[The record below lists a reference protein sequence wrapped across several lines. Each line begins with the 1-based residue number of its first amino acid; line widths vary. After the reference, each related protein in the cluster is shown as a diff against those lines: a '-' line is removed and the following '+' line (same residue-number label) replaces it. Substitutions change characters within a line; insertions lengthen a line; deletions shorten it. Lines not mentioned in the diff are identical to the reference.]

1 MKIEFLE
8 SFDHYLTL
16 PREQAYN
23 EFMDGKNL
31 RILRV
36 MTVIMASIFLITF
49 IVNVA
54 VHQTLNLSLL
64 ITIVNLLLLFII
76 WAFGKKIFNLLN
88 IRKSVIIFILVQML
102 MITAIKMTFPDDPDE
117 TEEVSEKKSEKNNDK
132 DKAERDL
139 KKDTLKKDAEK
150 KKTDDEG
157 VSFSV
162 STSNDKSY
170 EELIVFFAIM
180 LLIFRLSRQQMMQIF
195 AIGLCFPLI
204 LTFFANDDFSWT
216 SILPNTFIGILMFV
230 VALSN
235 ERGRQK
241 KFYEHYDFQ
250 YRKNFE
256 SIRMKRE
263 LNYARDIQL
272 SMLPKGEAVINDI
285 GIAGISLPAS
295 EVGGDYFDYFKISEH
310 ETGVFICDVSG
321 HGVASGLM
329 LSALRSSMHL
339 ILDDTTNPKTV
350 VEKLNKMIRK
360 TQSRK
365 MFVTAVLAIIDTSDN
380 KCRLYNA
387 GHLPPYRISGDTGE
401 IFRIKK
407 HGIALGAM
415 GTVDK
420 DETDNLVT
428 FDFKKNDKIILYTDG
443 VNEAMNNVKDE
454 YGLENL
460 EFFLNANSTK
470 SAKEL
475 LDGIVKDVK
484 KFCGSSDQ
492 RDDLTLLIIERL

>member
-23 EFMDGKNL
+23 EFMDSKNL
-31 RILRV
+31 GILRV
-36 MTVIMASIFLITF
+36 MMMVFASIMSIVL
-49 IVNVA
+49 IVNIA
-54 VHQTLNLSLL
+54 VHQTFNFSLIITLLYVLALAWCIIFYKKLFNLS
-64 ITIVNLLLLFII
+64 
-76 WAFGKKIFNLLN
+76 N
-88 IRKSVIIFILVQML
+88 IRRSVIIFLL
-102 MITAIKMTFPDDPDE
+102 MQLLMFAVVDLTFPDDPDE
-117 TEEVSEKKSEKNNDK
+117 TEEVSEKKDNKDEQKSGEQKKSDKEKSDDK
-132 DKAERDL
+132 EDDGTSLTIKTGG
-139 KKDTLKKDAEK
+139 KD
-150 KKTDDEG
+150 
-157 VSFSV
+157 
-162 STSNDKSY
+162 SY
-170 EELIVFFAIM
+170 EEYIIFFAIM
-180 LLIFRLSRQQMMQIF
+180 LMIFKLPRQQMLQLF
-195 AIGLCFPLI
+195 AIGFSVPL
-204 LTFFANDDFSWT
+204 LLGFFTNDSVSWAKT
-216 SILPNTFIGILMFV
+216 LPNTIFGLILF
-230 VALSN
+230 AIAFSN
-235 ERGRQK
+235 EKGRQK
-241 KFYEHYDFQ
+241 KFFEHYDFQ

-272 SMLPKGEAVINDI
+272 SMLPKGEAVINGV
-285 GIAGISLPAS
+285 GIAGVSLPAS
-295 EVGGDYFDYFKISEH
+295 EVGGDYFDYFKISDH

-329 LSALRSSMHL
+329 LSALRGSMHL
-339 ILDDTTNPKTV
+339 ILDDTSNPKIV

-365 MFVTAVLAIIDTSDN
+365 MFVTAVLAIIDTSEN

-387 GHLPPYRISGDTGE
+387 GHLPPYRISGETGE

-420 DETDNLVT
+420 TDSDNLVT

-443 VNEAMNNVKDE
+443 VNEAMNNERAE
-454 YGLENL
+454 YGLDNL
-460 EFFLNANSTK
+460 ELFLNSNSTR

-475 LDGIVKDVK
+475 LDGIVADVK
-484 KFCGSSDQ
+484 KFCGASVQ
-492 RDDLTLLIIERL
+492 RDDLSLLIIERL

>member
-23 EFMDGKNL
+23 EFMDSKNL
-31 RILRV
+31 GILRV
-36 MTVIMASIFLITF
+36 MMMVFASIMSIVL
-49 IVNVA
+49 IVNIA
-54 VHQTLNLSLL
+54 VHQTFNFSLIITLLYVLALVWCIIFYKKLFNLS
-64 ITIVNLLLLFII
+64 
-76 WAFGKKIFNLLN
+76 N
-88 IRKSVIIFILVQML
+88 IRRSVIIFLL
-102 MITAIKMTFPDDPDE
+102 MQLLMFAVVDLTFPDDPDE
-117 TEEVSEKKSEKNNDK
+117 TEEISEKKDSKDEQKSGEQKKSDKEKSDDK
-132 DKAERDL
+132 EDDGTSLTIKTGG
-139 KKDTLKKDAEK
+139 KD
-150 KKTDDEG
+150 
-157 VSFSV
+157 
-162 STSNDKSY
+162 SY
-170 EELIVFFAIM
+170 EEYIIFFAIM
-180 LLIFRLSRQQMMQIF
+180 LMIFKLPRQQMLQLF
-195 AIGLCFPLI
+195 AIGFSVPL
-204 LTFFANDDFSWT
+204 LLGFFTNDSVSWAKT
-216 SILPNTFIGILMFV
+216 LPNTIFGLILF
-230 VALSN
+230 AIAFSN
-235 ERGRQK
+235 EKGRQK
-241 KFYEHYDFQ
+241 KFFEHYDFQ

-272 SMLPKGEAVINDI
+272 SMLPKGEAVINGV
-285 GIAGISLPAS
+285 GIAGVSLPAS
-295 EVGGDYFDYFKISEH
+295 EVGGDYFDYFKISDH

-329 LSALRSSMHL
+329 LSALRGSMHL
-339 ILDDTTNPKTV
+339 ILDDTSNPKIV

-365 MFVTAVLAIIDTSDN
+365 MFVTAVLAIIDTSEN

-387 GHLPPYRISGDTGE
+387 GHLPPYRISGETGE

-420 DETDNLVT
+420 TDSDNLVT

-443 VNEAMNNVKDE
+443 VNEAMNNERAE
-454 YGLENL
+454 YGLDNL
-460 EFFLNANSTK
+460 ELFLNSNSTR

-475 LDGIVKDVK
+475 LDGIVADVK
-484 KFCGSSDQ
+484 KFCGASVQ
-492 RDDLTLLIIERL
+492 RDDLSLLIIERL

>member
-1 MKIEFLE
+1 MKIEFLK

-23 EFMDGKNL
+23 EFTDMKNL

-36 MTVIMASIFLITF
+36 MIMIMAFIYSIALIL
-49 IVNVA
+49 NLA
-54 VHQTLNLSLL
+54 VHQTINFALILTLVNILILVFTLVFYKKLFNLS
-64 ITIVNLLLLFII
+64 
-76 WAFGKKIFNLLN
+76 N
-88 IRKSVIIFILVQML
+88 IRRSVIIFILLQMFML
-102 MITAIKMTFPDDPDE
+102 TVVKITFPEDPDK
-117 TEEVSEKKSEKNNDK
+117 TEEVSEKKSEKKK
-132 DKAERDL
+132 DKEVARKDENKDTGKVSE
-139 KKDTLKKDAEK
+139 KKDEFT
-150 KKTDDEG
+150 
-157 VSFSV
+157 VSM
-162 STSNDKSY
+162 STSDKQSY
-170 EELIVFFAIM
+170 EEIIVFFAIM

-195 AIGLCFPLI
+195 AVGLGAPLIITFFLNDSASWADIIPNTIIGLL
-204 LTFFANDDFSWT
+204 LFA
-216 SILPNTFIGILMFV
+216 I
-230 VALSN
+230 ALSN
-235 ERGRQK
+235 ERGRQR
-241 KFYEHYDFQ
+241 KFFEHYDFQ

-272 SMLPKGEAVINDI
+272 SMLPKGEAVINGI
-285 GIAGISLPAS
+285 GIAGVSLPAS
-295 EVGGDYFDYFKISEH
+295 EVGGDYFDYFKISDH

-329 LSALRSSMHL
+329 LSALRGSMHL
-339 ILDDTTNPKTV
+339 ILDDTSNPKIV

-365 MFVTAVLAIIDTSDN
+365 MFVTAVLAIIDTNEN

-387 GHLPPYRISGDTGE
+387 GHLPPYRISGETGE
-401 IFRIKK
+401 ILRIKK

-420 DETDNLVT
+420 TDSDNLVT

-443 VNEAMNNVKDE
+443 VNEAMNNARDE
-454 YGLENL
+454 YGLDNFEL
-460 EFFLNANSTK
+460 FLNANSTR

-475 LDGIVKDVK
+475 LDGIVADVK
-484 KFCGSSDQ
+484 RFCGASDQ
-492 RDDLTLLIIERL
+492 RDDLSLLIIERL

>member
-23 EFMDGKNL
+23 EFMDSKNL
-31 RILRV
+31 GILRV
-36 MTVIMASIFLITF
+36 MMMVFASIMSIVL
-49 IVNVA
+49 IVNIA
-54 VHQTLNLSLL
+54 VHQTFNFSLIITLLYVLALVWCIIFYKKLFNLS
-64 ITIVNLLLLFII
+64 
-76 WAFGKKIFNLLN
+76 N
-88 IRKSVIIFILVQML
+88 IRRSVIIFLL
-102 MITAIKMTFPDDPDE
+102 MQLLMFAVVDLTFPDDPDE
-117 TEEVSEKKSEKNNDK
+117 TEEVSEKKDNKDEQKSGEQKKSDKEKSDDK
-132 DKAERDL
+132 EDDGTSLTIKTGG
-139 KKDTLKKDAEK
+139 KD
-150 KKTDDEG
+150 
-157 VSFSV
+157 
-162 STSNDKSY
+162 SY
-170 EELIVFFAIM
+170 EEYIIFFAIM
-180 LLIFRLSRQQMMQIF
+180 LMIFKLPRQQMLQLF
-195 AIGLCFPLI
+195 AIGFSVPL
-204 LTFFANDDFSWT
+204 LLGFFTNDSVSWAKT
-216 SILPNTFIGILMFV
+216 LPNTIFGLILF
-230 VALSN
+230 AIAFSN
-235 ERGRQK
+235 EKGRQK
-241 KFYEHYDFQ
+241 KFFEHYDFQ

-272 SMLPKGEAVINDI
+272 SMLPKGEAVINGV
-285 GIAGISLPAS
+285 GIAGVSLPAS
-295 EVGGDYFDYFKISEH
+295 EVGGDYFDYFKISDH

-329 LSALRSSMHL
+329 LSALRGSMHL
-339 ILDDTTNPKTV
+339 ILDDTSNPKIV

-365 MFVTAVLAIIDTSDN
+365 MFVTAVLAIIDTSEN

-387 GHLPPYRISGDTGE
+387 GHLPPYRISGETGE

-420 DETDNLVT
+420 TDSDNLVT

-443 VNEAMNNVKDE
+443 VNEAMNNERAE
-454 YGLENL
+454 YGLDNL
-460 EFFLNANSTK
+460 ELFLNSNSTR

-475 LDGIVKDVK
+475 LDGIVADVK
-484 KFCGSSDQ
+484 KFCGASVQ
-492 RDDLTLLIIERL
+492 RDDLSLLIIERL

>member
-23 EFMDGKNL
+23 EFMDEKNL
-31 RILRV
+31 RIIRV
-36 MTVIMASIFLITF
+36 MTVIMSSIFLITL
-49 IVNVA
+49 ILNLA
-54 VHQTLNLSLL
+54 VHQSLNLSLI
-64 ITIVNLLLLFII
+64 ITIINLLFLLFM
-76 WAFGKKIFNLLN
+76 WMSGKKIFNLSN
-88 IRKSVIIFILVQML
+88 IRKSVIIFIIVQMF
-102 MITAIKMTFPDDPDE
+102 MITAVKMTFPDDPDD
-117 TEEVSEKKSEKNNDK
+117 TEEVSDKKKEKGNDSEKIAK
-132 DKAERDL
+132 DL
-139 KKDTLKKDAEK
+139 KTDTLKKDAQK
-150 KKTDDEG
+150 KKKDDG

-162 STSNDKSY
+162 STNEKESY

-180 LLIFRLSRQQMMQIF
+180 LLIFRLSRQQMMQII
-195 AIGLCFPLI
+195 AVGLCVPLI
-204 LTFFANDDFSWT
+204 LTFFTNDNFSWS
-216 SILPNTFIGILMFV
+216 SIIPNTLIGIFLFA

-235 ERGRQK
+235 ERGRQR

-250 YRKNFE
+250 YKKNFE

-272 SMLPKGEAVINDI
+272 SMLPKGEAVINDVS
-285 GIAGISLPAS
+285 IAGISLPAS

-339 ILDDTTNPKTV
+339 ILDDTTNPKIV

-387 GHLPPYRISGDTGE
+387 GHLPPYRISGETGE

-420 DETDNLVT
+420 SETDNLVT
-428 FDFKKNDKIILYTDG
+428 FDFQKKDKIILYTDG
-443 VNEAMNNVKDE
+443 VNEAMNNQKDE
-454 YGLENL
+454 YGLDNL
-460 EFFLNANSTK
+460 ETFLNANSAK

-475 LDGIVKDVK
+475 LDGIVSDVK
-484 KFCGSSDQ
+484 SFCGASDQ
-492 RDDLTLLIIERL
+492 RDDLTLLIIERI

>member
-23 EFMDGKNL
+23 EFMDSKNL
-31 RILRV
+31 GILRV
-36 MTVIMASIFLITF
+36 MIMVFASIMSIAM
-49 IVNVA
+49 IINIA
-54 VHQTLNLSLL
+54 VHQTFNFSHVFTLL
-64 ITIVNLLLLFII
+64 YVFALVWLIVFY
-76 WAFGKKIFNLLN
+76 KKIFNLSN
-88 IRKSVIIFILVQML
+88 IRRSVIVLLL
-102 MITAIKMTFPDDPDE
+102 MQLLMFVVVDLTFPDDPDD
-117 TEEVSEKKSEKNNDK
+117 TEEVSEKKDSKSAQKSE
-132 DKAERDL
+132 EQ
-139 KKDTLKKDAEK
+139 KKDDKEKPDDKKDEGTSLTI
-150 KKTDDEG
+150 KTG
-157 VSFSV
+157 G
-162 STSNDKSY
+162 NDSY
-170 EELIVFFAIM
+170 EEYIIFFAIM
-180 LLIFRLSRQQMMQIF
+180 LMIFKLPRQQMLQLF
-195 AIGLCFPLI
+195 AIGFSVPL
-204 LTFFANDDFSWT
+204 LLGFFTNDTVSWAKT
-216 SILPNTFIGILMFV
+216 LPNTIFGLILF
-230 VALSN
+230 AIAFSN
-235 ERGRQK
+235 ERSRQK
-241 KFYEHYDFQ
+241 KFFEHYDFQ

-272 SMLPKGEAVINDI
+272 SMLPKGEAVINGV
-285 GIAGISLPAS
+285 GIAGVSLPAS
-295 EVGGDYFDYFKISEH
+295 EVGGDYFDYFRISDH

-329 LSALRSSMHL
+329 LSALRGSMHL
-339 ILDDTTNPKTV
+339 ILDDTSNPKIV

-365 MFVTAVLAIIDTSDN
+365 MFVTAVLAIIDTNEN

-387 GHLPPYRISGDTGE
+387 GHLPPYRISGETGE

-420 DETDNLVT
+420 TDSDNLVT

-443 VNEAMNNVKDE
+443 VNEAMNNARDE
-454 YGLENL
+454 YGLDNL
-460 EFFLNANSTK
+460 ELFLNANSTR

-475 LDGIVKDVK
+475 LDGIVADVK
-484 KFCGSSDQ
+484 KFCGASVQ
-492 RDDLTLLIIERL
+492 RDDLSLLIIERL